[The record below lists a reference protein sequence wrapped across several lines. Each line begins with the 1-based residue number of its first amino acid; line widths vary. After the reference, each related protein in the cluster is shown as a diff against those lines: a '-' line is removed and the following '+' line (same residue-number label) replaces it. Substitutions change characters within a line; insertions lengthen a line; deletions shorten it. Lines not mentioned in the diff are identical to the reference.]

1 MNTAALHLDSLLERR
16 QHTLG
21 MSPLFYKEPLHLVRG
36 QGIHLYDVNG
46 REYLDCY
53 NNIPVLGHC
62 DPTVVNAITE
72 QAKILNVHSRYLS
85 ENIVAYGERL
95 LATFKADFDQIMFTC
110 SGSEAN
116 DQALRI
122 AREVTNA
129 RGIIC
134 SNYAYHG
141 NTAAVDRVSPL
152 FKKTEDRHNYDDV
165 RMIPFPE
172 IYRPLNGLSGEEL
185 IEAYL
190 TEIQKQIDHFKTEG
204 IGFAGMIF
212 CSVFANEG
220 LPDVPKTLLKRVV
233 ELVHQEG
240 GVVIA
245 DEVQAGFGRTGKM
258 WGHEVMEFV
267 PDIVTMGKPMGNG
280 YPIAALVSKSE
291 LLDQFRA
298 KNFYFNTFAGA
309 QVAAAAAN
317 AVLEV
322 FERDKLLENAVRV
335 GDFIR
340 DGLRK
345 LSHKHSLIGDV
356 RGVGLWV
363 GFEMVEDLE
372 SKKPATLLTKKL
384 INDLKN
390 EGILV
395 SSMGPF
401 DNVLKI
407 RPPLIFDLDNAQ
419 MLLEKTD
426 YCLQKL

>member
-1 MNTAALHLDSLLERR
+1 
-16 QHTLG
+16 
-21 MSPLFYKEPLHLVRG
+21 
-36 QGIHLYDVNG
+36 
-46 REYLDCY
+46 
-53 NNIPVLGHC
+53 
-62 DPTVVNAITE
+62 
-72 QAKILNVHSRYLS
+72 
-85 ENIVAYGERL
+85 
-95 LATFKADFDQIMFTC
+95 
-110 SGSEAN
+110 
-116 DQALRI
+116 
-122 AREVTNA
+122 
-129 RGIIC
+129 
-134 SNYAYHG
+134 
-141 NTAAVDRVSPL
+141 
-152 FKKTEDRHNYDDV
+152 
-165 RMIPFPE
+165 
-172 IYRPLNGLSGEEL
+172 
-185 IEAYL
+185 
-190 TEIQKQIDHFKTEG
+190 
-204 IGFAGMIF
+204 
-212 CSVFANEG
+212 
-220 LPDVPKTLLKRVV
+220 
-233 ELVHQEG
+233 
-240 GVVIA
+240 
-245 DEVQAGFGRTGKM
+245 M